1 MKNKFLTLLLTGLVT
16 ITPTINAQQPAATQS
31 SVQVTVAAKSTIKE
45 SKPVVKESKPIVK
58 ESKSKTK
65 SCKSTYKSPQ
75 RVVSTAASLIQSD
88 GLEQQL
94 ATFVFVVNRGEVFSI
109 NAAGELTEL
118 SLTGFTTDVLPIG
131 SEGTMNESSCRNNIA
146 LTGAVTINAYSP
158 EPATTVT
165 ASLRLRPLTAAR
177 GLTLSLTIDGT
188 PQRVLLP
195 FDSGDCRWR
204 AGYTYRYVLTLN
216 GGVLQV
222 TGMTVSRT
230 TSEKK

>member
-1 MKNKFLTLLLTGLVT
+1 MENKFFTLLLTGLVT
-16 ITPTINAQQPAATQS
+16 ITTTVYAQQPVAAQS
-31 SVQVTVAAKSTIKE
+31 SVQVTVAAKSTTNKK
-45 SKPVVKESKPIVK
+45 KPVH
-58 ESKSKTK
+58 
-65 SCKSTYKSPQ
+65 KSTSHAVPATSP
-75 RVVSTAASLIQSD
+75 RIQPD

-109 NAAGELTEL
+109 NAAGELTDL
-118 SLTGFTTDVLPIG
+118 SLTGFTTDALPKD
-131 SEGTMNESSCRNNIA
+131 SEGAMNESACRNSIG

-158 EPATTVT
+158 EPATTET

-188 PQRVLLP
+188 PHRVLLP

-204 AGYTYRYVLTLN
+204 GGYTYRYVLTLN

-230 TSEKK
+230 K